1 MDISPPLG
9 FYPRRFLA
17 LNIKQAESRIALIFL
32 GGGRKKKQGEKK
44 KNAQKTT
51 LNEKGGP
58 DQYLYSSKLKHPLLY
73 VLTFLFF
80 KWVPAGSSLKDWV

>member
-44 KNAQKTT
+44 KKRTENH
-51 LNEKGGP
+51 
-58 DQYLYSSKLKHPLLY
+58 SK
-73 VLTFLFF
+73 
-80 KWVPAGSSLKDWV
+80 